1 MPHAYAFLREVN
13 GMEAPAKEQPKEQPK
28 EPHKLIVSIGP
39 HMHDEENTAKI
50 MWTVSG
56 ALLPATLMS
65 VYYFGMPAI
74 TVILICIV
82 TSLLTEAGMQ
92 RLLKK
97 PITLSDGSAFLTG
110 LLLAMNLPANAP
122 FYIPFIGSFVAIMI
136 AKHLFGG
143 LGFNIFNPALVGRAF
158 VLVSF
163 AKIMTTFVSPA
174 ATFMALD
181 AKTTA
186 TPLVLLKEEG
196 ISKLLEIYHTK
207 AALYQDL
214 FLGNRAG
221 SLGETS
227 VIALL
232 LGAALLM
239 LKRYITWHIPVTFIA
254 TVGILTWIFGGKE
267 GLMTGDAVFHMMSGG
282 LILGAFFMATDYVT
296 GPSVRSA
303 QVVFGAACGALTVLI
318 RLKGG
323 YPEGVMFAILL
334 MNCFAPL
341 LDRGMKSRVFG
352 KVAAAGV
359 KK

>member
-1 MPHAYAFLREVN
+1 MDAAVT
-13 GMEAPAKEQPKEQPK
+13 PK
-28 EPHKLIVSIGP
+28 EPQKSQPQLIVSIGP
-39 HMHDEENTAKI
+39 HMRAEEDTAKI

-65 VYYFGMPAI
+65 LYYFGLPAI
-74 TVILICIV
+74 MVILVCLA
-82 TSLLTEAGMQ
+82 TSLLAEAGMQ

-110 LLLAMNLPANAP
+110 LLLALNLPANTP
-122 FYIPFIGSFVAIMI
+122 LYIPFIASIVAIII
-136 AKHLFGG
+136 AKQLFGG
-143 LGFNIFNPALVGRAF
+143 LGYNIFNPALVGRAF
-158 VLVSF
+158 VLISF
-163 AKIMTTFVSPA
+163 AKTMTTFIAPA
-174 ATFMALD
+174 KTFMAID

-186 TPLVLLKEEG
+186 TPLVVLKEEG
-196 ISKLLEIYHTK
+196 MSKLLEIYHTK

-227 VIALL
+227 VIAIL
-232 LGAALLM
+232 LGAAFLLM
-239 LKRYITWHIPVTFIA
+239 KRYITWHIPIPFIA
-254 TVGILTWIFGGKE
+254 TVGVLTWIFGGKE
-267 GLMTGDAVFHMMSGG
+267 GLMTGDPILHMMSGG

-296 GPSVRSA
+296 GPSIRSA
-303 QVVFGAACGALTVLI
+303 QVVFGICCGILTTLI

-341 LDRGMKSRVFG
+341 LDRGMRSPVFG
-352 KVAAAGV
+352 KVEAKGV